1 VPNVL
6 GFLSVTKDMKPA
18 PVRPADIN
26 KLFGKIEEVDEMN
39 QLEEAYLVGEKVKV
53 IEGPFNGFTGTIE
66 EVQADKK
73 KLKVIVV
80 IFDRQTPL
88 ELAFNQVEKE

>member
-1 VPNVL
+1 
-6 GFLSVTKDMKPA
+6 M
-18 PVRPADIN
+18 
-26 KLFGKIEEVDEMN
+26 
-39 QLEEAYLVGEKVKV
+39 YLVGERVKV

>member
-1 VPNVL
+1 
-6 GFLSVTKDMKPA
+6 M
-18 PVRPADIN
+18 I
-26 KLFGKIEEVDEMN
+26 IEKSRN
-39 QLEEAYLVGEKVKV
+39 YYGAYAE
-53 IEGPFNGFTGTIE
+53 NGDGIYAAGNTIE